1 MLVGVK
7 WEWGNE
13 KPTLCLCFTLCWYHQ
28 LTWWQAILHWQSHMK
43 ISYYLKKKNQCK
55 KKSTAWWCIGLVQTA
70 FECLQKNPHPR
81 LDFMSGS
88 SEVLNFGLNFWSS
101 SQSLVWTLVLDW
113 TSAFKSL
120 LQSLVHVFASPV
132 FHCFC
137 KFNSSSVGFAGSS
150 ATGHL
155 EPFQYILP
163 VPNLWELP
171 ISFFSMAPNR

>member
-1 MLVGVK
+1 MGMRKWKTYLVSMFYVVLVP
-7 WEWGNE
+7 
-13 KPTLCLCFTLCWYHQ
+13 PTDMVTSNFTL
-28 LTWWQAILHWQSHMK
+28 AESHENF
-43 ISYYLKKKNQCK
+43 LLPQKKKSMQ

-70 FECLQKNPHPR
+70 FECVQKNPHPR

-88 SEVLNFGLNFWSS
+88 AEVLNFGLFQSS

-132 FHCFC
+132 SHCFC

-163 VPNLWELP
+163 VLNLWELP